1 MLQARNCM
9 GLLSSESLSESVTSI
24 RAAFRRPKRAL
35 FGGAFLF
42 PVAFD
47 SLCYRRR
54 WTRIGGITKKKQP
67 HFLAPSVHVFGSK
80 KQTAPS
86 PPKSWLPDLALVATR
101 FAWWQSVNLHHRIPP
116 AACPYG
122 GVL

>member
-42 PVAFD
+42 PVALD

-67 HFLAPSVHVFGSK
+67 HFLDLTEHLFGSK
-80 KQTAPS
+80 NQTAPS
-86 PPKSWLPDLALVATR
+86 PIKCWLRDYALMATR
-101 FAWWQSVNLHHRIPP
+101 FVWWNSVNLDDRVTLRRYD
-116 AACPYG
+116 A
-122 GVL
+122 GVV